1 MWVTFRVAYSELW
14 HEKINLLVSPVVAV
28 IVALVDWTE
37 ATIQVFSE
45 KTTLKEF
52 KIESN
57 TCTLLIQ
64 IIELV
69 NILLNN
75 KFH

>member
-28 IVALVDWTE
+28 IVALVNWTK

-45 KTTLKEF
+45 KRL
-52 KIESN
+52 
-57 TCTLLIQ
+57 
-64 IIELV
+64 
-69 NILLNN
+69 
-75 KFH
+75 